1 MQLAKN
7 DIRCG
12 KCGNRHRFTIQ
23 VRACYG
29 FLSPDGP
36 WPCSWMMEV
45 ALATGDPHEPY
56 YQGIIECGAPTYL
69 RPDGTGYDCE
79 LGHEHTYEQARQ
91 TQGWDYASDAGE
103 AALLAKYG
111 TEPREMDGHVWA
123 GPLPFA

>member
-1 MQLAKN
+1 MTVSKDEQERW
-7 DIRCG
+7 DS
-12 KCGNRHRFTIQ
+12 
-23 VRACYG
+23 
-29 FLSPDGP
+29 SP
-36 WPCSWMMEV
+36 
-45 ALATGDPHEPY
+45 LY
-56 YQGIIECGAPTYL
+56 GAPTYL

-91 TQGWDYASDAGE
+91 AQGWDYASDAGE